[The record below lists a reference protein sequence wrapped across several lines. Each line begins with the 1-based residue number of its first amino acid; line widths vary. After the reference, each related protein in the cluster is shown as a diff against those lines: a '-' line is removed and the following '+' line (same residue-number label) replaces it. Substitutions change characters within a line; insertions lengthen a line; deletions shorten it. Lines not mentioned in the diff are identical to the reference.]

1 MKRLLLAAI
10 VAMVASGPA
19 WAQTNRSL
27 GPKIMNDPGPGS
39 TIAIAGG
46 LNLGH
51 VFTGTV
57 AATQGTAAAGS
68 LANGISTN
76 IGAGFAATSPA
87 GSLSTGLGASAG
99 QSNSTSGAVSF
110 GNGAAITGGV
120 SNDVGGA
127 VGGGFANVLP

>member
-68 LANGISTN
+68 LIS
-76 IGAGFAATSPA
+76 APA
-87 GSLSTGLGASAG
+87 RCTARPACIPCR
-99 QSNSTSGAVSF
+99 AW
-110 GNGAAITGGV
+110 
-120 SNDVGGA
+120 
-127 VGGGFANVLP
+127 